1 MPRRNLKQLLPSQR
15 KIRSGRTVRL
25 FGGVLNNPNLWHLNR
40 HSVALAVA
48 VGLFAAFI
56 PVPVQMILAAA
67 GAIVVGCNLPVS
79 VVVVWVSNPVTMAP
93 LLFAAYK
100 FGVWLIGG
108 SPKSIQFEM
117 SVDWMV
123 TKLVDVWQ
131 PLLLGCF
138 SLGLATALVGYITVQ
153 IVWRIHVIYSWKGR
167 RIRRA
172 SERQLPR

>member
-1 MPRRNLKQLLPSQR
+1 MPRRYLKQLLPSQR
-15 KIRSGRTVRL
+15 KIRSEGTVRL
-25 FGGVLNNPNLWHLNR
+25 FRGVLNNPNLWHLNR

-67 GAIVVGCNLPVS
+67 GAIVFGCNLPVS
-79 VVVVWVSNPVTMAP
+79 VVVVWVSNPITMAP

-100 FGVWLIGG
+100 FGIWLIGG

-117 SVDWMV
+117 SVDWML

-138 SLGLATALVGYITVQ
+138 SLGLATALVGYISVHV
-153 IVWRIHVIYSWKGR
+153 IWRIHVIYSWKGR
-167 RIRRA
+167 RIRRV
-172 SERQLPR
+172 ERNTAP